1 MLTGRD
7 SLDLFNQR
15 INDARGQINGAHHQL
30 KLISEQLAM
39 VRQKES
45 SQYRKLA
52 RLRLDDIVAGKLIDG
67 LDGTERQ
74 KH

>member
-15 INDARGQINGAHHQL
+15 INDARGQIDGAHHQL
-30 KLISEQLAM
+30 KLISDQLAM

-45 SQYRKLA
+45 FRK
-52 RLRLDDIVAGKLIDG
+52 
-67 LDGTERQ
+67 
-74 KH
+74 